1 LARLA
6 EGKSLEDVRA
16 AIETE
21 VGSAITTEQVATRA
35 VEFIVAAKRE
45 VESVRGLI
53 AMCKGEGGSDGG
65 RARRAGSDTEQ
76 TKSATQSTVA
86 TRTVRAPD
94 ACAGLAC
101 GDVCGG
107 TRKNNG
113 WDSHWGDDDGI
124 AFYCQGTVP
133 VFYVG
138 ILRCCKISHACWLEV
153 SRCVIGCYITVCL
166 SGISFFTMSF
176 TALQH

>member
-1 LARLA
+1 MMNGQLAA
-6 EGKSLEDVRA
+6 
-16 AIETE
+16 TY
-21 VGSAITTEQVATRA
+21 VGEFDGGCALDSTRTKITTTAATKPT
-35 VEFIVAAKRE
+35 EK
-45 VESVRGLI
+45 SV
-53 AMCKGEGGSDGG
+53 
-65 RARRAGSDTEQ
+65 
-76 TKSATQSTVA
+76 
-86 TRTVRAPD
+86 PD

-107 TRKNNG
+107 SSYG
-113 WDSHWGDDDGI
+113 YDDDGVT
-124 AFYCQGTVP
+124 FYCQGTVP

-153 SRCVIGCYITVCL
+153 SRCVIGCHITVCL